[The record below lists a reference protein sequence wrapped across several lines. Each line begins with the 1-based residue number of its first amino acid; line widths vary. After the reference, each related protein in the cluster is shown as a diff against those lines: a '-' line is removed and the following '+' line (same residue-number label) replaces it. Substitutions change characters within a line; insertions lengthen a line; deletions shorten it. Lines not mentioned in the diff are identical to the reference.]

1 VPKLATK
8 VVSWLDVQ
16 KDDVILD
23 LGCGGE
29 FSSFSHLV
37 EGGFNPSFH
46 YSNTGIRLPALPL
59 LSGLTN
65 SSLTFQISLFDLC

>member
-1 VPKLATK
+1 MPKLATK

-29 FSSFSHLV
+29 FSSFSYLM

-46 YSNTGIRLPALPL
+46 YANLFPCWLRFSIQIQDSGFLP
-59 LSGLTN
+59 
-65 SSLTFQISLFDLC
+65 FLF

>member
-1 VPKLATK
+1 MPKLAIK

-29 FSSFSHLV
+29 FSSLSHLV
-37 EGGFNPSFH
+37 KGVSILHFIMQICFFVGSDSVFRYRTPASCPS
-46 YSNTGIRLPALPL
+46 
-59 LSGLTN
+59 
-65 SSLTFQISLFDLC
+65 SSEWSY